1 MSGPQ
6 EERLSEWSK
15 EADSTP
21 LVEWKQHRNRISTRL
36 GIGEYLQKSPKNE
49 EEDDN
54 DNINELLVTSSSSYD
69 NNILSDHDSMEDT
82 PINISFSASSPYTAI
97 HNNTSDKNHFQLL
110 ARNHE
115 LEDALDTSQEHI
127 ELLSEQLSSTN
138 NNNKTSNHI
147 ILKLKDQYQQLEGTY

>member
-69 NNILSDHDSMEDT
+69 NNILSDHEWK
-82 PINISFSASSPYTAI
+82 I
-97 HNNTSDKNHFQLL
+97 HQLIYHFQQHHRIMLF
-110 ARNHE
+110 
-115 LEDALDTSQEHI
+115 I
-127 ELLSEQLSSTN
+127 IIPVIKIFSTIS
-138 NNNKTSNHI
+138 T
-147 ILKLKDQYQQLEGTY
+147 